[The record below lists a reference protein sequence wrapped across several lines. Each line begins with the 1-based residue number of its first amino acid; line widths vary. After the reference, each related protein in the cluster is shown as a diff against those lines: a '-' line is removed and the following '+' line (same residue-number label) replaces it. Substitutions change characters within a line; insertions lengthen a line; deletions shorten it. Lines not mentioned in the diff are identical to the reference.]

1 MTRRLL
7 ALPAVAL
14 AAAILLPPGTAA
26 QEEPA
31 FDPATF
37 YEQRCAF
44 CHGPG
49 GWGTRKLEPRVPSGE
64 AELLNRTDLPPAY
77 TALVVRRGIGAM
89 PQFTPTELTD
99 AQLAELARW
108 LDDRN

>member
-7 ALPAVAL
+7 ALPA
-14 AAAILLPPGTAA
+14 AAIGAAMLLPLGSVA

-31 FDPATF
+31 FDPAAF
-37 YEQRCAF
+37 YQQRCAY

-49 GWGTRKLEPRVPSGE
+49 GWGTRRLEPRAPEGE
-64 AELLNRTDLPPAY
+64 AELLNRTSLPPAY
-77 TALVVRRGIGAM
+77 TELVVRRGIGAM

-99 AQLAELARW
+99 AELAELARW
-108 LDDRN
+108 LEDRN